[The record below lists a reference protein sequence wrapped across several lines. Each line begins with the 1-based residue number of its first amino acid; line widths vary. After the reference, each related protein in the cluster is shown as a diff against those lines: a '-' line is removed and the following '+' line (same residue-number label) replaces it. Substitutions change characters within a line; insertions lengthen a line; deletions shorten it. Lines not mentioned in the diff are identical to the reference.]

1 MKRHAARLLS
11 LPALFALF
19 AASALLTGCG
29 GSPSVEEVHRELQ
42 SRFPQARFEPV
53 EHVHLGR
60 ISLGLLH
67 GLVRLAGNSDQG
79 DKGDE
84 GDEQAATIFSG
95 IGGVDFASYKVRN
108 LPDLDGL
115 TGSPR
120 FAQQLARSG
129 WSLMVR
135 TRENAERTWVYVR
148 SDEAGALRNL
158 FVVSLE
164 KDELTLVRLDG
175 HLDQAIAAALAEHPK
190 AMFDGKNRKK
200 KAKPVETE
208 EVAAQPAGR

>member
-1 MKRHAARLLS
+1 MKRHAALLLCL
-11 LPALFALF
+11 LPAAT
-19 AASALLTGCG
+19 LLTGCG

-42 SRFPQARFEPV
+42 ARFPHARFEPE

-67 GLVRLAGNSDQG
+67 GLVRLAADG
-79 DKGDE
+79 DA
-84 GDEQAATIFSG
+84 DEQASTIVSG
-95 IGGVDFASYKVRN
+95 IGGVDFASYKVHG
-108 LPDLDGL
+108 LPASDDLDGL
-115 TGSPR
+115 AGGPR
-120 FAQQLARSG
+120 FERQLAQSG

-148 SDEAGALRNL
+148 GDEKGALRNL

-175 HLDQAIAAALAEHPK
+175 HLDRAVAAALAEYPK
-190 AMFDGKNRKK
+190 SMFDGKKK
-200 KAKPVETE
+200 KKKVETE
-208 EVAAQPAGR
+208 EAAAQPAGR

>member
-1 MKRHAARLLS
+1 MQRHAARLLS
-11 LPALFALF
+11 LLALFS
-19 AASALLTGCG
+19 AAALLTGCG
-29 GSPSVEEVHRELQ
+29 GSPTVEEVHQELQ
-42 SRFPQARFEPV
+42 SRFPHARFEPQ

-67 GLVRLAGNSDQG
+67 GLVRLAAD
-79 DKGDE
+79 DDE
-84 GDEQAATIFSG
+84 ASTIVSG
-95 IGGVDFASYKVRN
+95 IGGVDYASYKVRD

-115 TGSPR
+115 AGSPH
-120 FAQQLARSG
+120 FAQQLAQSG

-135 TRENAERTWVYVR
+135 TREDAERTWVYVR
-148 SDEAGALRNL
+148 SDEQGALRNL

-175 HLDQAIAAALAEHPK
+175 HLDRAIAAALAEHPK
-190 AMFDGKNRKK
+190 SMFDGKKK
-200 KAKPVETE
+200 KKKPVETA

>member
-11 LPALFALF
+11 LLALFS
-19 AASALLTGCG
+19 AAVLLTGCG

-60 ISLGLLH
+60 LSLGLLH
-67 GLVRLAGNSDQG
+67 GLVRLSADDDAS
-79 DKGDE
+79 
-84 GDEQAATIFSG
+84 TFVSG

-115 TGSPR
+115 AGSPA
-120 FAQQLARSG
+120 FAQRLVQSG

-148 SDEAGALRNL
+148 SDEKGALRNL

-175 HLDQAIAAALAEHPK
+175 HLDRAVAAALAEHPK
-190 AMFDGKNRKK
+190 SMFDGKKK
-200 KAKPVETE
+200 KTKPVETA

>member
-1 MKRHAARLLS
+1 MPRHAARPLS
-11 LPALFALF
+11 LLALFAVVS
-19 AASALLTGCG
+19 AAALLTGCG

-42 SRFPQARFEPV
+42 SRFPQATFEPQ

-67 GLVRLAGNSDQG
+67 GLVRLAADDDDAS
-79 DKGDE
+79 
-84 GDEQAATIFSG
+84 TIVSG
-95 IGGVDFASYKVRN
+95 IGGVDFASYKVHG

-115 TGSPR
+115 AGSPR
-120 FAQQLARSG
+120 FERQLAQSG

-148 SDEAGALRNL
+148 SDEQGALRNL

-164 KDELTLVRLDG
+164 KEELTLVRLDG
-175 HLDQAIAAALAEHPK
+175 HLDRAVAAALAEHPK
-190 AMFDGKNRKK
+190 SMFDGKKK
-200 KAKPVETE
+200 KKKPVETA

>member
-1 MKRHAARLLS
+1 MKRHAARLHP

-19 AASALLTGCG
+19 AAAALLIGCG

-67 GLVRLAGNSDQG
+67 GLVRLAGNG
-79 DKGDE
+79 DKGAKGDD

-115 TGSPR
+115 AGSPR
-120 FAQQLARSG
+120 FAQQLAQSG

-148 SDEAGALRNL
+148 SDEAGVLRNL

-190 AMFDGKNRKK
+190 SMFDGKKK
-200 KAKPVETE
+200 KKKMETAE
-208 EVAAQPAGR
+208 AAQPAGR

>member
-19 AASALLTGCG
+19 AASALLIGCG

-67 GLVRLAGNSDQG
+67 GLVRLAGNSDKS
-79 DKGDE
+79 DD

-115 TGSPR
+115 AGSPR
-120 FAQQLARSG
+120 FAQQLAQSG

-148 SDEAGALRNL
+148 SDEQGALRNL

-190 AMFDGKNRKK
+190 SMFDGKNRKK
-200 KAKPVETE
+200 KAKPVETAE
-208 EVAAQPAGR
+208 AAAQPAGR

>member
-1 MKRHAARLLS
+1 MKRHAALL
-11 LPALFALF
+11 LALF
-19 AASALLTGCG
+19 AAAALLAGCG

-42 SRFPQARFEPV
+42 ARFPQARFEAV

-67 GLVRLAGNSDQG
+67 GLVRLANAGDAGDGDDQ
-79 DKGDE
+79 
-84 GDEQAATIFSG
+84 ASTIVSG
-95 IGGVDFASYKVRN
+95 IGGVDFATYKVHD

-115 TGSPR
+115 AGSPR
-120 FAQQLARSG
+120 FAQQLAQSG

-135 TRENAERTWVYVR
+135 TREENERTWVYVR
-148 SDEAGALRNL
+148 NDEKGALRNL

-175 HLDQAIAAALAEHPK
+175 HLDRAVAAALAEHPK
-190 AMFDGKNRKK
+190 SMFDGKKK
-200 KAKPVETE
+200 KQRVETPE
-208 EVAAQPAGR
+208 AAGQPAGR